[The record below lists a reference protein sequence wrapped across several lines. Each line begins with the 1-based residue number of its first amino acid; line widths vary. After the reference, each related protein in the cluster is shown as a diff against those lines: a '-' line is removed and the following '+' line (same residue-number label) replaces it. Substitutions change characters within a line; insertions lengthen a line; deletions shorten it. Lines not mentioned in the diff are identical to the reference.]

1 MEEIIITQ
9 TKAKET
15 PEGIEIVEIIEK
27 TEAPA
32 RRSVVLSFEPRR
44 ILLIVTIILALA
56 ALYFGKGLLV
66 AAVVNNK
73 PIGRAEVIKSLEKRS
88 GKAALTAIIN
98 NRLIDDAAA
107 AQGITVSND
116 DVQAEVAKIE
126 TGLKGQGMSLEAA
139 LEGEGMSRAD
149 LEEQILSRKKVEK
162 LLGDRISVSDADV
175 ENSIKEN
182 KLTLEKGKEA
192 EQKAQIKE
200 QLAGLKLSSEAPK
213 LLEELTAKANIRHFV
228 NY

>member
-1 MEEIIITQ
+1 MEEVIITQ
-9 TKAKET
+9 TKAEET

-27 TEAPA
+27 TEVPT
-32 RRSVVLSFEPRR
+32 RRSVVLSFEPKR

-116 DVQAEVAKIE
+116 EVQAEVAKIE

>member
-1 MEEIIITQ
+1 MEEVIITQ